1 NVLSVSDTSLIDV
14 GDIVNIASGTD
25 LVGVVTVI
33 DKPLSGPNAGKL
45 ILSTPH
51 NISTGVDLTFTPLKI
66 LSLGAD
72 TYTATITGTSSGGG
86 ACTKVIPY
94 VVTQPANFFITTL
107 SSPKTFSG
115 DANDIICKD
124 ADDAY

>member
-1 NVLSVSDTSLIDV
+1 M
-14 GDIVNIASGTD
+14 
-25 LVGVVTVI
+25 
-33 DKPLSGPNAGKL
+33 
-45 ILSTPH
+45 
-51 NISTGVDLTFTPLKI
+51 DLTFTPLKI

-124 ADDAY
+124 ADDAYITCLLYTSPSPRDGLLSRMPSSA